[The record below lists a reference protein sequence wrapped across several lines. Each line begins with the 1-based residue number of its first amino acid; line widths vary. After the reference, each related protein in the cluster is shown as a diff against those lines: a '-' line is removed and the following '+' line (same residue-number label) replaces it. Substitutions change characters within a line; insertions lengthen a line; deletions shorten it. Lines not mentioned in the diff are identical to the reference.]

1 MTRKKQILLPLVIL
15 VMGVSAFFVFSGMKK
30 PPEEKPKVD
39 NTPIVSVQAITLT
52 PVSLDVESHGVVSP
66 KYETELVAQVSG
78 EIVELSEHFVRGG
91 FVKKGDVLAKIDP
104 TDYQAQLI
112 DAQAKLA
119 SAKASLKQEIAHGK
133 VAESEWQHIKN
144 GTPTELSLRKPQL
157 AKELSHVKAAEAGVL
172 IAQRNLERSEII
184 APYDA
189 MIETRHV
196 GLGSYIS
203 TGNKI
208 GKVLATDVAE
218 IRLPVAENQLR
229 YLLNQ
234 GVTAKVTLTGN
245 FAGEKTQWQA
255 RIIRSEGVIDSTSR
269 MNYLV
274 AQVVDPY
281 GLKDNKKAIRF
292 GAYVNAQISGKKVQ
306 DVAVIPRYLLSDN
319 GVAVLDEDNK
329 LRFVDVDIIRQ
340 DGRNVIVSKGL
351 KEGDLM
357 ITSALNYPLNGMQLA
372 LAKPTEQHD
381 DPVDQD
387 VVTTELAQVKE

>member
-1 MTRKKQILLPLVIL
+1 
-15 VMGVSAFFVFSGMKK
+15 
-30 PPEEKPKVD
+30 
-39 NTPIVSVQAITLT
+39 
-52 PVSLDVESHGVVSP
+52 
-66 KYETELVAQVSG
+66 
-78 EIVELSEHFVRGG
+78 
-91 FVKKGDVLAKIDP
+91 
-104 TDYQAQLI
+104 
-112 DAQAKLA
+112 
-119 SAKASLKQEIAHGK
+119 
-133 VAESEWQHIKN
+133 
-144 GTPTELSLRKPQL
+144 
-157 AKELSHVKAAEAGVL
+157 
-172 IAQRNLERSEII
+172 
-184 APYDA
+184 
-189 MIETRHV
+189 
-196 GLGSYIS
+196 
-203 TGNKI
+203 
-208 GKVLATDVAE
+208 
-218 IRLPVAENQLR
+218 
-229 YLLNQ
+229 
-234 GVTAKVTLTGN
+234 
-245 FAGEKTQWQA
+245 
-255 RIIRSEGVIDSTSR
+255 

-340 DGRNVIVSKGL
+340 DGRNVIVSNGL